1 MAVRF
6 DDNSMVVGSEEM
18 ENADNGNEC
27 FMPVISSEKDSKM
40 FFSKLSGTE
49 LLMAYLKNE
58 GYTVS
63 LDPKISSDPKSN
75 DNNLWKPTIFYYKHI
90 ALKTKKIFIVKNS
103 LLDSGLLSIFFT
115 KDSSYNINPNLKSY
129 LKDSRYPK
137 NFSYA
142 FHLFFTNNDNNGLSI
157 HIGCEC
163 VNVDFIREYFI
174 SDDTKHYNRIVFE
187 FEYALKEEDKQ
198 CLIELVPIKYNNNLS
213 YSTKEENQF
222 KKEGLT
228 PLILKAFE
236 SKHINVK
243 HKHREKELE
252 ILFFENKQELYNS
265 INKP

>member
-1 MAVRF
+1 
-6 DDNSMVVGSEEM
+6 M
-18 ENADNGNEC
+18 ENADNGC
-27 FMPVISSEKDSKM
+27 FMPIISSEKDSEI

-49 LLMAYLKNE
+49 LYK
-58 GYTVS
+58 
-63 LDPKISSDPKSN
+63 
-75 DNNLWKPTIFYYKHI
+75 IFYYKSK
-90 ALKTKKIFIVKNS
+90 APKTKKIFIVKNS
-103 LLDSGLLSIFFT
+103 LLDSGL
-115 KDSSYNINPNLKSY
+115 DKSY

-142 FHLFFTNNDNNGLSI
+142 FYLFFTTNDNNELSI

-198 CLIELVPIKYNNNLS
+198 CLIKLVPIKYNNNLS

-252 ILFFENKQELYNS
+252 ILFFESKQELYNS

>member
-1 MAVRF
+1 
-6 DDNSMVVGSEEM
+6 M
-18 ENADNGNEC
+18 ENADNWNEC
-27 FMPVISSEKDSKM
+27 FMPISSNEQDKES
-40 FFSKLSGTE
+40 FFLKLSGTE
-49 LLMAYLKNE
+49 LLMAYLNNK
-58 GYTVS
+58 GYTT
-63 LDPKISSDPKSN
+63 LKDYTPSN
-75 DNNLWKPTIFYYKHI
+75 KIFYYGSKAPKI
-90 ALKTKKIFIVKNS
+90 KKIFIVKNS
-103 LLDSGLLSIFFT
+103 LLDSGLL
-115 KDSSYNINPNLKSY
+115 YLKSY

-142 FHLFFTNNDNNGLSI
+142 FHLFFTNDNNRLSI

-163 VNVDFIREYFI
+163 VNVDFILEDFI
-174 SDDTKHYNRIVFE
+174 SDNTKYYNRIVFE
-187 FEYALKEEDKQ
+187 FEYDLNEEDKQ

-236 SKHINVK
+236 SEHINVK

-265 INKP
+265 IN

>member
-75 DNNLWKPTIFYYKHI
+75 DNNLWKP
-90 ALKTKKIFIVKNS
+90 
-103 LLDSGLLSIFFT
+103 
-115 KDSSYNINPNLKSY
+115 NLKSY

-142 FHLFFTNNDNNGLSI
+142 FYLFFTTNDNNELSI

-163 VNVDFIREYFI
+163 VNVDFIREDFI
-174 SDDTKHYNRIVFE
+174 SNDTKYYNRIVFE
-187 FEYALKEEDKQ
+187 FEYALKEEYKQ
-198 CLIELVPIKYNNNLS
+198 YLIELVPIKYNNNLS

-222 KKEGLT
+222 KKEGFNT
-228 PLILKAFE
+228 T
-236 SKHINVK
+236 
-243 HKHREKELE
+243 
-252 ILFFENKQELYNS
+252 NS
-265 INKP
+265 

>member
-1 MAVRF
+1 
-6 DDNSMVVGSEEM
+6 M
-18 ENADNGNEC
+18 ENADNRC
-27 FMPVISSEKDSKM
+27 FMPIISSEKDSEI
-40 FFSKLSGTE
+40 FFSKLISGTE
-49 LLMAYLKNE
+49 LLIAYLNNK
-58 GYTVS
+58 GYT
-63 LDPKISSDPKSN
+63 PSN
-75 DNNLWKPTIFYYKHI
+75 KIFYYKSK
-90 ALKTKKIFIVKNS
+90 APKTKKIFIVKNS
-103 LLDSGLLSIFFT
+103 LLDSSL
-115 KDSSYNINPNLKSY
+115 DKSY

-142 FHLFFTNNDNNGLSI
+142 FYLFFTTNDNNELSI

-174 SDDTKHYNRIVFE
+174 SDNTKYYNRIVFE

-198 CLIELVPIKYNNNLS
+198 CLIELVLIKYNNNLS

>member
-27 FMPVISSEKDSKM
+27 FMPVISSEKDSK
-40 FFSKLSGTE
+40 
-49 LLMAYLKNE
+49 
-58 GYTVS
+58 
-63 LDPKISSDPKSN
+63 
-75 DNNLWKPTIFYYKHI
+75 WKPTIFYYKHI
-90 ALKTKKIFIVKNS
+90 A
-103 LLDSGLLSIFFT
+103 
-115 KDSSYNINPNLKSY
+115 
-129 LKDSRYPK
+129 PK

-142 FHLFFTNNDNNGLSI
+142 FYLFFTTNDNNELSI

-222 KKEGLT
+222 KKEGFNT
-228 PLILKAFE
+228 T
-236 SKHINVK
+236 
-243 HKHREKELE
+243 
-252 ILFFENKQELYNS
+252 NS
-265 INKP
+265 

>member
-1 MAVRF
+1 MGV
-6 DDNSMVVGSEEM
+6 
-18 ENADNGNEC
+18 
-27 FMPVISSEKDSKM
+27 FMPIISSEKDSEI

-49 LLMAYLKNE
+49 LYK
-58 GYTVS
+58 
-63 LDPKISSDPKSN
+63 
-75 DNNLWKPTIFYYKHI
+75 IFYYKSK
-90 ALKTKKIFIVKNS
+90 APKTKKIFIVKNS
-103 LLDSGLLSIFFT
+103 LLDSGL
-115 KDSSYNINPNLKSY
+115 DKSY

-137 NFSYA
+137 NFSYT
-142 FHLFFTNNDNNGLSI
+142 FHLFFTNDNNRLSI

-163 VNVDFIREYFI
+163 VNVDFILENLI
-174 SDDTKHYNRIVFE
+174 NDDTKYYNRIVFE

-243 HKHREKELE
+243 HKHREKELK

>member
-27 FMPVISSEKDSKM
+27 FMPVISSEKDSEI
-40 FFSKLSGTE
+40 FFSKL
-49 LLMAYLKNE
+49 
-58 GYTVS
+58 
-63 LDPKISSDPKSN
+63 
-75 DNNLWKPTIFYYKHI
+75 
-90 ALKTKKIFIVKNS
+90 
-103 LLDSGLLSIFFT
+103 

-137 NFSYA
+137 NFSYT
-142 FHLFFTNNDNNGLSI
+142 FHLFFTNDNNRLSI

-163 VNVDFIREYFI
+163 VNVDFILENLI
-174 SDDTKHYNRIVFE
+174 NDDTKYYNRIVFE
-187 FEYALKEEDKQ
+187 FEYALKEE

-236 SKHINVK
+236 RNHINVK

-265 INKP
+265 INKT

>member
-1 MAVRF
+1 
-6 DDNSMVVGSEEM
+6 
-18 ENADNGNEC
+18 
-27 FMPVISSEKDSKM
+27 MPIISSEKDSEM

-49 LLMAYLKNE
+49 LLIAYLNNK
-58 GYTVS
+58 GYT
-63 LDPKISSDPKSN
+63 PSN
-75 DNNLWKPTIFYYKHI
+75 KIFYYKSK
-90 ALKTKKIFIVKNS
+90 APKTKKIFIVKNS
-103 LLDSGLLSIFFT
+103 LLDSGL
-115 KDSSYNINPNLKSY
+115 DSY

-142 FHLFFTNNDNNGLSI
+142 FYLFFTTNDNNELSI

-163 VNVDFIREYFI
+163 VNVDFIREDFI
-174 SDDTKHYNRIVFE
+174 SDNTKYYNRIVFE
-187 FEYALKEEDKQ
+187 FEYALKEEYKQ

>member
-1 MAVRF
+1 
-6 DDNSMVVGSEEM
+6 MVVGSEEM
-18 ENADNGNEC
+18 ENADNGC
-27 FMPVISSEKDSKM
+27 FMP
-40 FFSKLSGTE
+40 
-49 LLMAYLKNE
+49 
-58 GYTVS
+58 
-63 LDPKISSDPKSN
+63 
-75 DNNLWKPTIFYYKHI
+75 
-90 ALKTKKIFIVKNS
+90 KTKKIFIVKNS
-103 LLDSGLLSIFFT
+103 LLDSGL
-115 KDSSYNINPNLKSY
+115 DSY

-142 FHLFFTNNDNNGLSI
+142 FYLFFTTNDN
-157 HIGCEC
+157 
-163 VNVDFIREYFI
+163 
-174 SDDTKHYNRIVFE
+174 
-187 FEYALKEEDKQ
+187 YALKEEYKQ

>member
-1 MAVRF
+1 
-6 DDNSMVVGSEEM
+6 MVVGSEEM

-58 GYTVS
+58 SYTVS

-90 ALKTKKIFIVKNS
+90 APKTKKIFIVKNS

-163 VNVDFIREYFI
+163 VNVDFIREDFI
-174 SDDTKHYNRIVFE
+174 NDNTKYYNRIVFE
-187 FEYALKEEDKQ
+187 FEYALKEEYKQ
-198 CLIELVPIKYNNNLS
+198 CLK
-213 YSTKEENQF
+213 
-222 KKEGLT
+222 GLT

>member
-1 MAVRF
+1 
-6 DDNSMVVGSEEM
+6 
-18 ENADNGNEC
+18 
-27 FMPVISSEKDSKM
+27 MPVISSEKDSKM

-90 ALKTKKIFIVKNS
+90 APKTKKIFIVKNS
-103 LLDSGLLSIFFT
+103 LLDSGL
-115 KDSSYNINPNLKSY
+115 DKSY

-142 FHLFFTNNDNNGLSI
+142 FYLFFTTNDDNELSI

-174 SDDTKHYNRIVFE
+174 
-187 FEYALKEEDKQ
+187 
-198 CLIELVPIKYNNNLS
+198 
-213 YSTKEENQF
+213 KEENQF
-222 KKEGLT
+222 KKESLT

-236 SKHINVK
+236 SKHMNVK

>member
-1 MAVRF
+1 
-6 DDNSMVVGSEEM
+6 M
-18 ENADNGNEC
+18 ENADNGC
-27 FMPVISSEKDSKM
+27 FMPIISSEKDSEI

-49 LLMAYLKNE
+49 LLIAYLNNK
-58 GYTVS
+58 GYTPS
-63 LDPKISSDPKSN
+63 NPKGYTPSN
-75 DNNLWKPTIFYYKHI
+75 KIFYYKSK
-90 ALKTKKIFIVKNS
+90 APKTKKIFIVKNS
-103 LLDSGLLSIFFT
+103 LLDSGLDSGLLSIFF
-115 KDSSYNINPNLKSY
+115 KDRSYNINPDLKSY

-142 FHLFFTNNDNNGLSI
+142 FYLFFTTNDNNELSI

-163 VNVDFIREYFI
+163 VNVDFIGEYFI
-174 SDDTKHYNRIVFE
+174 SDNTKYYNRIVFE

-213 YSTKEENQF
+213 YSTK
-222 KKEGLT
+222 
-228 PLILKAFE
+228 